1 MPFARMQASLILKA
15 MHLIITYWLSTNLLH
30 VTTNTL
36 TSTSYNTVFSVKL
49 QDVIDYVW
57 EHLKQGNIVTV
68 EVLV

>member
-1 MPFARMQASLILKA
+1 
-15 MHLIITYWLSTNLLH
+15 MHLLITYWLSTNLLH

-36 TSTSYNTVFSVKL
+36 TATTYNTAFNIRH

-57 EHLKQGNIVTV
+57 EHLRHGNMVTV